1 MTAPAA
7 NSSSLTSGS
16 VTTAASLGIVA
27 LTIYLLVVGESILMP
42 FVLAVFIAYLIAA
55 LGHRIERIKIKSWQP
70 PSWLGLTLAIV
81 IILLVIGIV
90 VQIAAGNIRAVVV
103 EAPRYQESLQALFG
117 QGMDFAARLLRLDEP
132 PTLATLAAGINLRAM
147 VERFAGAF
155 QSIAASTFQVV
166 AYVMFLLLE
175 MRSFD
180 RKMKKMFPD
189 AERERMVR
197 GTLSAMGSK
206 IETYV
211 LIKTGIS
218 LLNGVLS
225 YVILRL
231 FDVDFA
237 AFWALLVFVLNFIP
251 YIGSPLA
258 MLFPTVLALLQFNS
272 FLTAAFVLASLVSVQ
287 TFVENVIEPQV
298 TGKSLNLSPVVMI
311 LSLATWGAIW
321 GITGM
326 ILSVPLMVIVMIVL
340 AQFPKTRPIAVLM
353 SAHGDVD

>member
-1 MTAPAA
+1 MT
-7 NSSSLTSGS
+7 STSVTPGS

-27 LTIYLLVVGESILMP
+27 LTIYLLVVGEAILMP

-55 LGHRIERIKIKSWQP
+55 LGDRIGRLRVKSWQP
-70 PSWLGLTLAIV
+70 PAWLGLTLAIV
-81 IILLVIGIV
+81 IILLVIAIV
-90 VQIAAGNIRAVVV
+90 VQIAAGNIVAVVA
-103 EAPRYQESLQALFG
+103 EAPAYQERLQGLFRE
-117 QGMDFAARLLRLDEP
+117 GMGLAARILRLDQP
-132 PTLATLAAGINLRAM
+132 PTLATLASGINLRAI

-155 QSIAASTFQVV
+155 QSIAANTFQVV
-166 AYVMFLLLE
+166 AYVVFLLLE
-175 MRSFD
+175 MRTFD
-180 RKMKKMFPD
+180 RKMRAMFPNPD
-189 AERERMVR
+189 REQIVR
-197 GTLSAMGSK
+197 GTLSAMGRK

-225 YVILRL
+225 YIILLL
-231 FDVDFA
+231 FGVDFA
-237 AFWALLVFVLNFIP
+237 GFWALLVFVLNFIP

-272 FLTAAFVLASLVSVQ
+272 FVTAAFVLASLVGVQ
-287 TFVENVIEPQV
+287 SFVENVIEPQV